1 MPASTTL
8 ETLRD
13 SSRFGL
19 EETVRSIQR
28 RDAMEQSGQAY
39 VVAAMCHRRLAFCA
53 LLVDARPHA
62 FFHHLCHSAHARHHF
77 LRLVADGHGA
87 DPRFL
92 CATREFPFIDALAAG
107 QLDLAVSLARLAAR
121 KHEPTLEY
129 EDDFLLY
136 HFLHQ
141 YCLKLKGVGASD
153 LSAILKRW
161 DVVLEGGSDTYLEM
175 CRALLAHEV
184 SAFDEALQATIDAR
198 LLKFSRLTRDSGPN
212 DELRKTE
219 GALFMNG
226 LALLRLAE
234 MQGLETRR
242 EYVTIPSLAR
252 LPLGMPPPPTSA
264 WMETE
269 SHHS

>member
-1 MPASTTL
+1 MPASTAL

-13 SSRFGL
+13 SSLFGL
-19 EETVRSIQR
+19 EEAIRGIQR

-53 LLVDARPHA
+53 LLADAQPRS
-62 FFHHLCHSAHARHHF
+62 FFRHLCHSAHARHQL
-77 LRLVADGHGA
+77 LRLVDDGHGA

-107 QLDLAVSLARLAAR
+107 QLDLAVALAQLAAR
-121 KHEPTLEY
+121 QHEPTLEY
-129 EDDFLLY
+129 EDDFLLH

-141 YCLKLKGVGASD
+141 YCLKLRGVGTAD

-161 DVVLEGGSDTYLEM
+161 EVVLEGSSDTYLEL
-175 CRALLAHEV
+175 CRTLLAHQV
-184 SAFDEALQATIDAR
+184 TAFDEALQATIDAR
-198 LLKFSRLTRDSGPN
+198 LSQFSKLTRDSGPN

-242 EYVTIPSLAR
+242 EYITIPSLAR
-252 LPLGMPPPPTSA
+252 LPLGLAPPPTSA
-264 WMETE
+264 WMKTE
-269 SHHS
+269 SQHV